1 MKVRL
6 LVKKENKEQI
16 MKDILN
22 GNIEFT
28 DDGDFLLVE
37 ENFKKEEIVGRID
50 DSLELIRPL
59 EIIYVESYDQ
69 VSNCITTKG
78 KYQIK
83 EKLYEIE
90 NLFYE
95 QGLIRVSKSY
105 VINKNMIDKIKVA
118 SFNMKF
124 LLRMKNG
131 FQIDVTRSY
140 YYKFK
145 EYIGL

>member
-1 MKVRL
+1 MKIRL

-16 MKDILN
+16 MKEILN

-28 DDGDFLLVE
+28 DDGEFLLVE
-37 ENFKKEEIVGRID
+37 ESFKKEEVVGRID
-50 DSLELIRPL
+50 DSLELIKPS

-69 VSNCITTKG
+69 VVNCITING

-95 QGLIRVSKSY
+95 YGLIRVNKSY

-124 LLRMKNG
+124 LLKMKNG
-131 FQIDVTRSY
+131 IQIDVTRSY